1 MAVAHVDTQLNQPQT
16 RRISL
21 LGVVSILLLGL
32 CATPALI
39 EFFTPNV
46 AAPEFTQKTDAA
58 EIVAAIKAMPD
69 NEVEAMRQRQI
80 ADFIHAPLE
89 STALDPLLLVD
100 DVKGSREETARW
112 TTVMA
117 DRTLRDVPMQL
128 SAIQYALARNDY
140 AEVFHRYDALIRT
153 QVSARPQFY
162 AAIDQI
168 LAIPAARDDFAKTL
182 GSDPPWRTEFL
193 NDAFRGKLPAES
205 SYRLLTLL
213 KVTPNPPQQGELA
226 ELINRLLSEK
236 LDDTAYFVWLDFL
249 SDADIKKAH
258 ALFDGGFDLP
268 PRNLFFD
275 WTMNQQSG
283 AEARIIE
290 RAVGSSDRVLRV
302 QFTSFQGFY
311 GSVQQ
316 FTRLTPGSYVLR
328 GQEKAEDM
336 HATAGLSWIL
346 RCRNNTELGRSKP
359 TLVETDWSE
368 FQFSFEVP
376 AEGCP
381 TQFLRLESASR
392 LVADQN
398 VSGTLYFDDM
408 AILASDGSQ
417 PPKN

>member
-1 MAVAHVDTQLNQPQT
+1 MAHVETQLNQPQT

-21 LGVVSILLLGL
+21 PGVASVLLLGL
-32 CATPALI
+32 CVTPAFM
-39 EFFTPNV
+39 EFFRPMV
-46 AAPEFTQKTDAA
+46 AAPEFTQKTAVA

-69 NEVEAMRQRQI
+69 NEVEALRQRQI
-80 ADFIHAPLE
+80 GDFVHAPLE
-89 STALDPLLLVD
+89 STALDPLLLLD
-100 DVKGSREETARW
+100 DVKGNREEIARW

-117 DRTLRDVPMQL
+117 NRTLRDAPVQL
-128 SAIQYALARNDY
+128 AAIQYALARNDY

-153 QVSARPQFY
+153 QLNARPQLY

-168 LAIPAARDDFAKTL
+168 LAAPAAQDEFAKTL

-193 NDAFRGKLPAES
+193 NDALRGRLPAES

-236 LDDTAYFVWLDFL
+236 MDDTAYFVWLDFL
-249 SDADIKKAH
+249 SDAELKKAH

-283 AEARIIE
+283 AEAQITE
-290 RAVGSSDRVLRV
+290 RAVGSSDHVLRV
-302 QFTSFQGFY
+302 QFTSFRGFY
-311 GSVQQ
+311 GNVQQ

-336 HATAGLSWIL
+336 HAAAGLSWIL
-346 RCRNNTELGRSKP
+346 WCRNNTELGRSKP
-359 TLVETDWSE
+359 MSVETDWSE
-368 FQFSFEVP
+368 FQFSFVIP
-376 AEGCP
+376 AVGCS

-392 LVADQN
+392 LAADQN

-408 AILASDGSQ
+408 AILASDGNP